1 MILVQRTI
9 ASPLGDIRLLA
20 SQAGLVRLDF
30 ADGRGARDQ
39 RQLAR
44 AFGSFELHTGHST
57 LLDAAEAQLAAYWQG
72 RLRAF
77 DLPLDLHGTP
87 FQRRVWQALQAIP
100 PGSTCAYHQLAAAIG
115 LPHAARAVGAAN
127 GANPLAIIVPCHR
140 VIGSHGDLVGYG
152 GGLPIKRWL
161 LAHERQFAPVPK
173 LALTA

>member
-30 ADGRGARDQ
+30 ADGRGAGDQ

-127 GANPLAIIVPCHR
+127 GANPISIIVPCHR
-140 VIGSHGDLVGYG
+140 LVGADGRLRAYG
-152 GGLPIKRWL
+152 GGLHRKQAL
-161 LAHERQFAPVPK
+161 LDHERRMTGDSNAAP
-173 LALTA
+173 